1 MAIINHLLVEFNYS
15 VIDENFDFYVITTK
29 DNYIK
34 KGAYILDKPVD
45 RLKAL
50 SLAYENGKNAFI
62 MFRKNIV
69 SKAYLNNE
77 IEDEIIKITKV
88 SANEI
93 KDYILFRLFI
103 YSINNF
109 ESNELSFNNLTGK
122 LYLYSSSWM
131 SSNRKSFKALR
142 IDISQDMNILAEAT
156 SFTSLSL
163 FNDKTKKDSTIPKY
177 QFAANNALKRVLNYD
192 DASSVYIHKPL
203 YNTKAEIPFLDL
215 SDLKKKT
222 TKAYYIYWLLEVLQN
237 KYSKFFSFEFDQ
249 IKIEKTIEK
258 IKDKDFLEKA
268 IKEISDKEINII
280 NLIKEEEYKEE
291 FNDLCTLFRTKFKFV
306 NIATKI
312 KENSLNVVF
321 LHNKEYYSEKGFND
335 PYKEL
340 KRDVVIQC
348 ITYEDSLNKIIKN
361 NEAIF
366 NTIIKELAIKN
377 EIINEKRIIIDDWQ
391 SYGYLKNYVFGKEKD
406 GIFYFVKIKPNG
418 EFELAYKIDDFRKF
432 NDKEFDECATILSSY
447 KGKEKIII
455 SDAYSNIVLVSRTN
469 TFCLPNKDIF
479 EKGNISRS
487 KESRIKNLSG
497 VVDINLFNYNNS
509 IYFNSGVIGSGM
521 KYGIPKASL
530 LYKVDI
536 ENGEN
541 IFEGLLNTLSVS
553 FVKYNSYTVLPY
565 PLKYLNEYINMMNN
579 NR

>member
-222 TKAYYIYWLLEVLQN
+222 TKVYYIYWLLEVLQN

-335 PYKEL
+335 PYKEI

-487 KESRIKNLSG
+487 KESIIKNLSG

-509 IYFNSGVIGSGM
+509 IYFNSGVIGRGM

-565 PLKYLNEYINMMNN
+565 QLKYLNEYINMMNN